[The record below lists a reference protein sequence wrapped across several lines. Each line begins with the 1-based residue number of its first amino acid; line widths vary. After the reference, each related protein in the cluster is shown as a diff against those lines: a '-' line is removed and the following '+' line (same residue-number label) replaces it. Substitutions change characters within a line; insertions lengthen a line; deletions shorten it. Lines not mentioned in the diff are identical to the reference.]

1 MNDGST
7 PIINNIGRKIER
19 LRKLRDMS
27 QDTLAKELGISRQ
40 SVQRIEHSE
49 EIDEEKLS
57 QIAAVLGVTSDAI
70 KNFNE
75 EAMFNNIVN
84 DHGTVFN
91 YISTYQL
98 NPIDKIVELY
108 DQLLKSEREKVEI
121 LKSLLDKK

>member
-1 MNDGST
+1 MSEGTT
-7 PIINNIGRKIER
+7 PLTKNMGRKIER

-27 QDTLAKELGISRQ
+27 QDALAKELGVSRQ
-40 SVQRIEHSE
+40 SVQRLEQSDEIE
-49 EIDEEKLS
+49 EEKLS
-57 QIAAVLGVTSDAI
+57 QIATALGITTDAI

-75 EAMFNNIVN
+75 EAMFHNIVN
-84 DHGTVFN
+84 DQGTVFN

-108 DQLLKSEREKVEI
+108 DQLLKSEREKVDL